1 MMNARRWI
9 CVCALTVL
17 AGPAFA
23 QQPAPLDVAQ
33 GGLSESRRPAAG
45 RIKLASG
52 EVFIVRGGTSM
63 PAEIGQVVFESDS
76 LRTGADG
83 RLGVTLIDDTRVSLG
98 PGSEVRLNSFLFTP
112 AEGRL
117 GLVLNFVRGMAVY
130 VSGKIAKLAPDS
142 IRLETPG
149 AIVGVRG
156 TTVAIQV
163 VQ

>member
-1 MMNARRWI
+1 MTTRRAWVAAI
-9 CVCALTVL
+9 VAVAATLNTVPAL
-17 AGPAFA
+17 A
-23 QQPAPLDVAQ
+23 QTQPA
-33 GGLSESRRPAAG
+33 AAG

-52 EVFIVRGGTSM
+52 QVFVVRGGTST
-63 PAEIGQVVFESDS
+63 PAEVGQAVLQSDT

-83 RLGVTLIDDTRVSLG
+83 RLGVTLRDDTRVSLG
-98 PGSEVRLNSFLFTP
+98 PGSEVRLDSFLYTP

-117 GLVLNFVRGMAVY
+117 GLVLNFVRGIAVY

-163 VQ
+163 VPR

>member
-23 QQPAPLDVAQ
+23 QQPA
-33 GGLSESRRPAAG
+33 AAG

-52 EVFIVRGGTSM
+52 QVFVVRGGNSM
-63 PAEIGQVVFESDS
+63 PATVGQEVFESDS
-76 LRTGADG
+76 LRTGNDG
-83 RLGVTLIDDTRVSLG
+83 RLGVTLKDDTRVSLG